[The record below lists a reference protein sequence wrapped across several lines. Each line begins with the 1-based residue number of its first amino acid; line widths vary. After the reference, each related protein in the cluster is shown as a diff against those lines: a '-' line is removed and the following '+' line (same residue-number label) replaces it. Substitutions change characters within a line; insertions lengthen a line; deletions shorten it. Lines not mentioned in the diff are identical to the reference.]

1 MVRRILLWFVL
12 PVVVLTALF
21 FLGGGWYFAGEI
33 RSDGLVVEHG
43 PTEYNLVVVS
53 ASAGVV
59 TLREAAG
66 QERDGNLRSTDTYGL
81 LWPGGSGVLG
91 LAKSTAPDSAV
102 TRPLTVR
109 TGSAPRPG
117 VQATLNKDLFA
128 DPRRAA
134 GVGFEN
140 VSYDCAGGRCP
151 AWYVPGPS
159 GTWAVMVHGKGGTRT
174 EPLRALGAVTDAGM
188 PALLVTYRN
197 DAGAPPEPSGY
208 YRYGDTEWRD
218 VDSAVGY
225 ALAHGARNVV
235 LFGWSM
241 GGGIVASF
249 LEHSPRA
256 ARVTGIVLDSPML
269 DFRRT
274 VEYGASQRE
283 LPVVGLPV
291 PPPLTATATAIA
303 GWRYDIGWD
312 RIDYLDGDWL
322 RVPTLVFHGT
332 ADLTV
337 PIATSDALA
346 RRYPKLVR
354 EVRVA
359 GSEHTEPWNTDP
371 GDYTAE
377 LASYLAPLAR

>member
-12 PVVVLTALF
+12 PLMVLTAVF
-21 FLGGGWYFAGEI
+21 FAGGGWYFAGEI
-33 RSDGLVVEHG
+33 RSDGLVVRHG

-53 ASAGVV
+53 ASDGSV

-66 QERDGNLRSTDTYGL
+66 QERDANLRSTATYGL
-81 LWPGGSGVLG
+81 QWPGGSGVLG
-91 LAKSTAPDSAV
+91 PVRVAAGDAV
-102 TRPLTVR
+102 ARPLTVK

-117 VQATLNKDLFA
+117 VQATLNKDVFV
-128 DPRRAA
+128 DPLSAHGTR
-134 GVGFEN
+134 FQN
-140 VSYDCAGGRCP
+140 VSYGCAGGRCP
-151 AWYVPGPS
+151 AWFVPGTS
-159 GTWAVMVHGKGGTRT
+159 TTWAVMVHGKGGTRS
-174 EPLRALGAVTDAGM
+174 EPLRALGTVVDAKM

-197 DAGAPPEPSGY
+197 DVGAPPDPSGY
-208 YRYGDTEWRD
+208 YRYGDTEWQD

-225 ALAHGARNVV
+225 ALAQGARRVV

-256 ARVTGIVLDSPML
+256 NRVTGVVLDSPML

-274 VEYGASQRE
+274 VEYGASQRD

-291 PPPLTATATAIA
+291 PPPLTTVATAIA
-303 GWRYDIGWD
+303 GWRYDIAWD
-312 RIDYLDGDWL
+312 RIDYLDGGWL
-322 RVPTLVFHGT
+322 RVPTLIYHGT

-337 PIATSDALA
+337 PIATSDDLA
-346 RRYPKLVR
+346 RRRPDLVR

-359 GSEHTEPWNTDP
+359 GAEHTESWNADP
-371 GDYTAE
+371 GDYTAQ